1 MRGLSFSAWTVV
13 LLLAGAPGLLSAQTE
28 ANSGPAWASV
38 SPRQRAALQ
47 PLAKDWNRLTPDAR
61 LKWIEIATRLP
72 SMPAD
77 QQKRVQER
85 MNEWARM
92 SPAERGEARLNF
104 QQTKQ
109 LPAQDRQASWE
120 AYQAL
125 PAQQRAALAAKA
137 SPGASAAQHR
147 PDGQGNLLRSAPVAA
162 QAPKSNI
169 VGAPLLA
176 GNASKSVT
184 PTVVQGNPG
193 ATTSLVSARP
203 MPPAHQPAGQPKIS
217 ANPSLVDRS
226 TLLPIKTSQLPQKPT
241 VTTPAAGPSPGP
253 NTPAPT
259 PTAGGSTP
267 ITAPSSQ

>member
-1 MRGLSFSAWTVV
+1 MRGHSFSAWAVV
-13 LLLAGAPGLLSAQTE
+13 LLLASAPGLLSAQTD
-28 ANSGPAWASV
+28 ATSDPTWASV

-72 SMPAD
+72 SMPAE

-125 PAQQRAALAAKA
+125 PAQERAALAAKA
-137 SPGASAAQHR
+137 SPGASAAQR
-147 PDGQGNLLRSAPVAA
+147 NSDGQGNLLRSAPVAA

-169 VGAPLLA
+169 VVGAPLRA

-193 ATTSLVSARP
+193 ATTSLVSAQP
-203 MPPAHQPAGQPKIS
+203 MPPAHQLAGQPKIS
-217 ANPSLVDRS
+217 ANPALVDRS
-226 TLLPIKTSQLPQKPT
+226 TLLPIKTAQLPKKAVKTAPGSRSPT
-241 VTTPAAGPSPGP
+241 QPVSPTPASGGESPMS
-253 NTPAPT
+253 A
-259 PTAGGSTP
+259 S
-267 ITAPSSQ
+267 SSQ